1 MSSAADRL
9 ESSQGRELS
18 ETYDMV
24 IIGAGF
30 SGLDMLR
37 RAREQGLS
45 VIVLEAGSDLGGTW
59 YWNRYP
65 GARTDSEAWYYCY
78 SGDDEL
84 LKKWDWSERYPGHS
98 EMRNYF
104 DVIAERYDVRRDVRF
119 NSKMDSAR
127 YDEPTNIWHVAT
139 SDNQYYSCRYLV
151 TAVGVMSERFLPNIP
166 GIETFGGER
175 YMTARWP
182 KEEPDFRGKR
192 VGIIGAGA
200 SAVQAIPLIAK
211 RAETLTV
218 FQRTANYVLP
228 AQNRLLTS
236 AERDNIKR
244 DYEKVWDHARGHSF
258 GMPFNPA
265 SRLAVETSEEERD
278 KIFEDYWQ
286 RGGFRFIFETFDDL
300 LTDPL
305 ANEMAADF
313 IRKKIRETVKN
324 PETAEA
330 LCPKGY
336 PFGGKRPPNGTDY
349 YETYNAKNVDLVDLK
364 VTPIKEITE
373 TGVRTSEQH
382 HEFDVIVFAT
392 GFDAV
397 TGAFTS
403 IDIQGRGGKTLKEHW
418 KAGPR
423 TLYGMGA
430 HGFPNLFMVFG
441 PQTPFANNPLVIEQ
455 SATTISSMIEFMRRN
470 SIESAEVTEEGE
482 EFWCDEVEA
491 RANETVVPLGAN
503 ANSWIY
509 GANIPGKA
517 RAVSFYFGGLD
528 MYSDFCSKEASEG
541 FPNIRMVR
549 SN

>member
-1 MSSAADRL
+1 MSSAAKKL
-9 ESSQGRELS
+9 ESSQRIES
-18 ETYDMV
+18 VPAYDMV
-24 IIGAGF
+24 IVGAGF

-84 LKKWDWSERYPGHS
+84 LEKWDWSERYPGHA

-104 DVIAERYDVRRDVRF
+104 DVIGERYDVRRDIVF
-119 NSKMDSAR
+119 NSKMESAR
-127 YDEPTNIWHVAT
+127 YDEPTNVWHITTNDARH
-139 SDNQYYSCRYLV
+139 YSCRYLV
-151 TAVGVMSERFLPNIP
+151 TAIGIMSERFLPDIP
-166 GIETFGGER
+166 GIETFRGER

-200 SAVQAIPLIAK
+200 SAVQAIPLIAEQ
-211 RAETLTV
+211 AETLTV

-228 AQNRLLTS
+228 AQNHQLTPTDR
-236 AERDNIKR
+236 EGIKEDYDN
-244 DYEKVWDHARGHSF
+244 VWAHARGHSF

-265 SRLAVETSEEERD
+265 GRLAVETEEKERES
-278 KIFEDYWQ
+278 IFEKYWE

-300 LTDPL
+300 LTDPT

-349 YETYNAKNVDLVDLK
+349 YETYNRTNVELVDLK
-364 VTPIKEITE
+364 ATSIEEITQS
-373 TGVRTSEQH
+373 GVRTLDQDYQ
-382 HEFDVIVFAT
+382 FDTIIFAT

-397 TGAFTS
+397 TGAFTA
-403 IDIQGRGGKTLKEHW
+403 IDIEGRDGRTLKEHW
-418 KAGPR
+418 TKGPR
-423 TLYGMGA
+423 TLFGLGA

-455 SATTISSMIEFMRRN
+455 SAKTIATMIEYMRRN
-470 SIESAEVTEEGE
+470 DVECAEVTAEGE
-482 EFWCDEVEA
+482 SFWCDEVEA
-491 RANETVVPLGAN
+491 RANETIVPLGAN

-517 RAVSFYFGGLD
+517 QAVSFYFGGLNT
-528 MYSDFCSKEASEG
+528 YEDFCNKEASEG
-541 FPNIRMVR
+541 FPHIHMVR
-549 SN
+549 GD